1 MPVGEIPMGD
11 GRPVMARHAHVWRPL
26 RWHPAVILGIA
37 VACSQLI
44 AVAIAEVQVPE
55 VGPMRYSGLLQADH
69 EALALGVHSMVSPII
84 IQRHV
89 PERFVQ
95 PLVGRQLIPV
105 EIRKLTP
112 GGEAKSEKYSSLADR
127 MLEDDRE
134 NQRGLYKPFV
144 ECSRNATAQAIL
156 RYRQRAVA
164 YSGNSLGTGTSL
176 IKHKACLGFGAAC
189 HHSSINTG
197 QTGPL
202 FANRSTDHLCIARG
216 SDQALVGHVRLC
228 AVHSVA
234 EHKAVKILKHCVFHV
249 GHLNDRWSL
258 DLLLPLLPFL
268 VLLQADAHSLGWL

>member
-105 EIRKLTP
+105 EIRKLT
-112 GGEAKSEKYSSLADR
+112 
-127 MLEDDRE
+127 
-134 NQRGLYKPFV
+134 PFV